1 VELKRKKVKLG
12 AARKELQEE
21 NLELQERNLD
31 ISNSVNYAKRI
42 QPGVLVAYSNS
53 SWRYLVLVLWII
65 LQSSNYIYKKYFKKG
80 Y

>member
-42 QPGVLVAYSNS
+42 QPAAGGIWSLC
-53 SWRYLVLVLWII
+53 
-65 LQSSNYIYKKYFKKG
+65 FG
-80 Y
+80 